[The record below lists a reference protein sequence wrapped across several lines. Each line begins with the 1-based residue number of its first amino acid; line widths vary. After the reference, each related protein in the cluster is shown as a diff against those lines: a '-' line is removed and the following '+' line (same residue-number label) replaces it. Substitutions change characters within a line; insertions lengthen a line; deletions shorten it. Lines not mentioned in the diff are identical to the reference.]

1 MSRKSLASRAQAK
14 VGKVKSSP
22 KTARLRSEAA
32 VDRKPLK
39 RLTGARVRQPHTG
52 VVRDE
57 LKSALAL
64 LLRISKSQ
72 VTDSLLKKY
81 IQKIQRDA
89 CDVASLVGKYRIQ
102 RAEKL
107 KRIGISG
114 APDTERYQ
122 EAENQVLVDLYSE
135 LQRPR
140 PSPTRLLQRSIQY
153 ALDARKAIKATT
165 PQIDVRAT
173 KSGYE
178 VTIYRPDQI
187 RIRSLPCP
195 GEVVEDPFA
204 VRLLSLV
211 LTRPVDYAEVM
222 EFVET
227 RLPHPPQVPDDGA
240 PQPAIFVEDCVVFLH
255 GRPIPVDDLG
265 ARFVKQL
272 VDEPNNWLST
282 NDLARDDLLRMSRVA
297 RVYQRL
303 AKPIKDLIESK
314 PGKGYRLVSARLA

>member
-1 MSRKSLASRAQAK
+1 MSRKSPARRAQAK

-22 KTARLRSEAA
+22 KTERLRSETTAG
-32 VDRKPLK
+32 RKPLK
-39 RLTGARVRQPHTG
+39 GSTSERVRQSPTG
-52 VVRDE
+52 VVWDE

-89 CDVASLVGKYRIQ
+89 CDVASLVGKYQMQ

-107 KRIGISG
+107 RRIGISG
-114 APDTERYQ
+114 SPDTERYQ
-122 EAENQVLVDLYSE
+122 EVENQVLVDLYSE

-204 VRLLSLV
+204 VRLLSLM
-211 LTRPVDYAEVM
+211 LTRPVDYVEVM
-222 EFVET
+222 EFIEM
-227 RLPHPPQVPDDGA
+227 RLPHPPQA
-240 PQPAIFVEDCVVFLH
+240 PENIASERPIFVEECVVFLH

-272 VDEPNNWLST
+272 VGEPNNWLST

-297 RVYQRL
+297 RVYKRL
-303 AKPIKDLIESK
+303 AKPIKELIESK
-314 PGKGYRLVSARLA
+314 RGKGYRFVSARLA